1 MTELTVV
8 VRDMS
13 PISPPHFVVGILL
26 HCQMSDP
33 KITSNNSNN
42 NYVHDYG
49 TQNHFVV

>member
-1 MTELTVV
+1 MNELKVG

-13 PISPPHFVVGILL
+13 PIPPPHFVVGILL
-26 HCQMSDP
+26 HCQMSGP
-33 KITSNNSNN
+33 KITSNDNNN